1 MSGFRHFSQKG
12 GVIKFV
18 AEGGGYFMRMER
30 NVTYGKK
37 KEILHYMNIL
47 FDKEFIKHFKQ

>member
-37 KEILHYMNIL
+37 RRNFALYEL
-47 FDKEFIKHFKQ
+47 FI

>member
-18 AEGGGYFMRMER
+18 AEGGGGLFYAHGTLR
-30 NVTYGKK
+30 N
-37 KEILHYMNIL
+37 I
-47 FDKEFIKHFKQ
+47 

>member
-18 AEGGGYFMRMER
+18 AEGGGGGYFMRMER
-30 NVTYGKK
+30 NVTYEKK
-37 KEILHYMNIL
+37 KKFCII
-47 FDKEFIKHFKQ
+47 

>member
-18 AEGGGYFMRMER
+18 AEGGGLFYAHGTLR
-30 NVTYGKK
+30 N
-37 KEILHYMNIL
+37 I
-47 FDKEFIKHFKQ
+47 